1 MTKSSLKKLRV
12 FLYVL
17 LSVLA
22 AMALRQAAYRTDG
35 VLDRISGILRPGIY
49 LVLFLVWGI
58 SIHIR
63 IIQIQVRRYLIVISA
78 LIIFWIAVRTIRYSL
93 EKGVWLIRFL
103 WHLYYVPLLMIPLLA
118 VFIALSLGKGEN
130 FRLPKWT
137 ALFYIPTVLLLMLVL
152 TNDLHQIVFI
162 FPADAVE
169 WMDDYNYGIGYFLVV
184 VWMMLCSVTA
194 LVIMLIKCRIPHSR
208 KVLILPFLPV
218 ILAMIYGTLW
228 ILDSFGIVQLLWLRM
243 LAGDITIVY
252 CLLFS
257 ATLESCIQC
266 GLIQSNT
273 GYDELFPVSRLGAQ
287 ITDAENNVCL
297 ASLNAVTLT
306 EEQRRKAGDE
316 AILADKN
323 TLVRSQ
329 PIGFGHV
336 LWQEDVSEL
345 TEAIDQIEDNCSELA
360 ERNRIRRKNLEM
372 KKRILALQEKNR
384 VNDLLQ
390 SETERQMDLIERIL
404 ENYEIETD
412 GSRCGRLLAGAAV
425 IGAYIKRYGNLLL
438 IRERSSSADI
448 RDLSRCFEESFMNLE
463 LLGVNCLHTLPTGVP
478 LATSDM
484 LRVYRSFETMTEAC
498 LYDLSNVWIH
508 LRNDAGGYLL
518 HMEFV
523 CETDLTQFAQIADF
537 FSAED
542 KGTYR
547 FSFRMRKGG
556 V

>member
-35 VLDRISGILRPGIY
+35 VLDRISDILRPGIY

-58 SIHIR
+58 SIHRR

-103 WHLYYVPLLMIPLLA
+103 WQLYYVPLLMIPLLA

-162 FPADAVE
+162 FPADTVV

-194 LVIMLIKCRIPHSR
+194 LVIMLIKCRIPHSH

-228 ILDSFGIVQLLWLRM
+228 
-243 LAGDITIVY
+243 IVY

-404 ENYEIETD
+404 ENYETETD

-448 RDLSRCFEESFMNLE
+448 QDLSRCFEESFMNLE
-463 LLGVNCLHTLPTGVP
+463 LLGVNCLYTLPSGVP

-484 LRVYRSFETMTEAC
+484 LRVYRSFETMTESC
-498 LYDLSNVWIH
+498 LYDLTNVWIH

-523 CETDLTQFAQIADF
+523 CETDLTQFAQTADF